1 MKERLKIEEVL
12 EKKDIDLEVLKK
24 VRLKDLFSF
33 KINMYEFVFDLFLA
47 LYLAVLPVE
56 KIIQGIKGS
65 NILIAVLKVLIVT
78 IICYLYTKFLK
89 DITTIILAS
98 DNSISNN
105 KYLKVLK
112 KKELKLSVDKTGMI
126 STNSKVINTTKSY
139 LV

>member
-1 MKERLKIEEVL
+1 
-12 EKKDIDLEVLKK
+12 
-24 VRLKDLFSF
+24 
-33 KINMYEFVFDLFLA
+33 MYEFVFDLFLA

>member
-56 KIIQGIKGS
+56 KIIQDIKGS

-98 DNSISNN
+98 DNSISNCN
-105 KYLKVLK
+105 
-112 KKELKLSVDKTGMI
+112 
-126 STNSKVINTTKSY
+126 NTEFLYSSY
-139 LV
+139 IQVFWE

>member
-47 LYLAVLPVE
+47 LCLAVLPVE